1 MLQQMLGRLGA
12 LVLVTCGGL
21 VTLGCSQS
29 SDARGAAETAQDTG
43 TLQLALTASA
53 GGHLYRFSNFQVW
66 LYPDYQYLQSSG
78 DPGEQVLTTE
88 LRTGQHQAW
97 LQSYSIERDDGTG
110 TFAPVQATLISSYAV
125 DFEVLNGSSTSIS
138 FQFETDGQ
146 IVTMGAGTLS
156 VTADVNERPPV
167 CEPLGSTCG
176 EGAWCPPTG
185 LTGAPLACRSAG
197 ATPLGESCAST
208 NDCIAN
214 ASCVDLGAGAV
225 CAALCLSSSFGAPC
239 DSGGTCNSVR
249 SDYGI
254 CTP

>member
-1 MLQQMLGRLGA
+1 MLQQVIGRGA
-12 LVLVTCGGL
+12 AVVLVACAGVGTP
-21 VTLGCSQS
+21 GCSQS
-29 SDARGAAETAQDTG
+29 SDAGGSAETAQDRG

-53 GGHLYRFSNFQVW
+53 GGHVYRFSNFQVW
-66 LYPDYQYLQSSG
+66 LYPDYRYLESNG

-110 TFAPVQATLISSYAV
+110 TFAPVEATLVSSYV
-125 DFEVLNGSSTSIS
+125 VSFEVLNGSSTSIS

-156 VTADVNERPPV
+156 VVAEVNERAPV

-185 LTGAPLACRSAG
+185 LTGAPLACRGAG
-197 ATPLGESCAST
+197 ATAVGESCASP
-208 NDCIAN
+208 NDCVAN
-214 ASCVDLGAGAV
+214 ATCVDLGAGAV
-225 CAALCLSSSFGAPC
+225 CAALCLSGSFGSSC
-239 DSGGTCNSVR
+239 DSGGICNAVR
-249 SDYGI
+249 ADYGL